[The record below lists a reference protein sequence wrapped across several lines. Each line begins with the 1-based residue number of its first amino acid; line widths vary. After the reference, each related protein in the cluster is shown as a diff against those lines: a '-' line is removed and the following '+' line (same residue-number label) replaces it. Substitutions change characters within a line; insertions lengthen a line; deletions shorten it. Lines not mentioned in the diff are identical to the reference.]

1 MTKRFRTLAAVAAA
15 TAALAAATSA
25 SATPITATIR
35 VEGVDQTVIPLTQ
48 QTTDARVVAGQA
60 VPGPRALTLLADV
73 AERLGVPYD
82 CQWGQFGCFVDQI
95 GAAPLTGNYFWLLIV
110 NDLQAQVGFDGQTLA
125 SGDRVVVV
133 QTDFTQPT
141 PRLLEITVSADAVV
155 AGATF
160 TVNVRSYDTS
170 TRDSVPAAGAQVSYG
185 SRTAFADAGGN
196 ATFMALGQGTQSVI
210 ALQPGTTRSGA
221 LPVCTY
227 TNDPT
232 ACSLPAAPAPA
243 PTPTTPTTPTAP
255 LPATTAQAD
264 TVPPASRITT
274 PRLFSKDRHVV
285 RLGGAVAPDRSDVAS
300 VQYALAKL
308 SGTQCRFRQ
317 ANGKLGAL
325 HACTQRTWLPAR
337 GGAFWTVALH
347 AALAPGRYRVW
358 SRATDGAGNQER
370 SFVTGS
376 SSGTFT
382 VVQ

>member
-1 MTKRFRTLAAVAAA
+1 MTKRFRTLAALAAA
-15 TAALAAATSA
+15 TAVLAAATTA
-25 SATPITATIR
+25 SATPVTATLR
-35 VEGVDQTVIPLTQ
+35 VEGVDQNVIPQTQ

-60 VPGPRALTLLADV
+60 LPGPRALTLLADV

-95 GAAPLTGNYFWLLIV
+95 GSAPLSGNDFWLLIV

-125 SGDRVVVV
+125 SGDRVVAV

-155 AGATF
+155 AGSTF
-160 TVNVRSYDTS
+160 SVNVRSYDTN

-185 SRTAFADAGGN
+185 SRTAFADAAGN
-196 ATFMALGQGTQSVI
+196 ATFMALGQGTQTVI
-210 ALQPGTTRSGA
+210 ALQPGTTRSA
-221 LPVCTY
+221 AVPVCTY

-232 ACSLPAAPAPA
+232 ACSLPAVPTPT
-243 PTPTTPTTPTAP
+243 PTPTTPTVPIPSTST
-255 LPATTAQAD
+255 LAD
-264 TVPPASRITT
+264 TVAPASRITA
-274 PRLFSKDRHVV
+274 PRLFSKVKHVV
-285 RLGGAVAPDRSDVAS
+285 RIGGAVAPDRSDVAS

-317 ANGKLGAL
+317 ADGTFGPLGA
-325 HACTQRTWLPAR
+325 CTSRTWLAAR

-347 AALAPGRYRVW
+347 AALEPGRYRVW

-370 SFVTGS
+370 QFVTGTS
-376 SSGTFT
+376 NGNFT
-382 VVQ
+382 VVK